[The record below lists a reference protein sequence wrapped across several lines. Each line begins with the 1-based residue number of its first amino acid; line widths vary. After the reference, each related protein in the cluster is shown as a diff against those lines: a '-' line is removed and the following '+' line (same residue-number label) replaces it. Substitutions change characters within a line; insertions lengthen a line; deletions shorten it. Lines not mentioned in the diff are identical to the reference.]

1 MSCPRSRSLSLVD
14 IDLANFHFFFKLT
27 IIDDYFGTQH
37 QHQQRHQASPAK
49 HDLHLGTHANLKASS
64 NNASSATSVIA
75 LQSMCVWLTCLPHRS
90 KRFLRSCCGIELEFS
105 CATSTSCYMNQ
116 LTITHTHIHTHT
128 LLLSTST
135 TPANR
140 FDYVVLLRN
149 Q

>member
-1 MSCPRSRSLSLVD
+1 MSSFSFALSLVD
-14 IDLANFHFFFKLT
+14 IALANFHFFFKLT

-75 LQSMCVWLTCLPHRS
+75 LQSMCVCGSLVYHIDPNAS
-90 KRFLRSCCGIELEFS
+90 YEVVGIELEFS

-116 LTITHTHIHTHT
+116 LTITHTHIHTVALNLNHT
-128 LLLSTST
+128 
-135 TPANR
+135 R
-140 FDYVVLLRN
+140 
-149 Q
+149 